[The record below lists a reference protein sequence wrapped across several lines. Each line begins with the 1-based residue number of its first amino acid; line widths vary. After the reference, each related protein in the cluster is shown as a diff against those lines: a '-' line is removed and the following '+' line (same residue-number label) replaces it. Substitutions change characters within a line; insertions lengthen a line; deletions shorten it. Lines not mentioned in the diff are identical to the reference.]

1 MERFKVVK
9 DEEARRD
16 LVEVARLAYQQGYIC
31 GTEGNFSIRL
41 ADNRIL
47 TTPKGVC
54 KGRLSV
60 TDLVVT
66 NLEGEPIGP
75 ASKDEASANLPLREP
90 STELKMHLQCY
101 RLRDDIG
108 AIVHAHPTTAVAF
121 TVAEIPLTRCI
132 LPEAILD
139 LGLLPVA
146 PYATPSTA
154 EVPQSLIE
162 PITQGNAIML
172 SHHGSLTFGK
182 DIFEAFYLLETL
194 EHHAKT
200 LLIAKLLGGE
210 KTLSKEQVEKL
221 FAITSVYGKTPP
233 KHSEQLLT
241 AECLSAS

>member
-9 DEEARRD
+9 DEEACRD

-41 ADNRIL
+41 DGDRIL
-47 TTPKGVC
+47 TTPRGVC

-60 TDLVVT
+60 SDLVVT
-66 NLEGEPIGP
+66 NLEGCPITEPGQP
-75 ASKDEASANLPLREP
+75 EKQA

-101 RLRDDIG
+101 RLREDIS

-121 TVAEIPLTRCI
+121 TVADIPLTRCI

-146 PYATPSTA
+146 PYATPSTE
-154 EVPQSLIE
+154 EVPQSLLS
-162 PITQGNAIML
+162 PIAQGNAIML

-221 FAITSVYGKTPP
+221 FAVSSVYGKAPP
-233 KHSEQLLT
+233 IKGEELLS
-241 AECLSAS
+241 AKCLSKS